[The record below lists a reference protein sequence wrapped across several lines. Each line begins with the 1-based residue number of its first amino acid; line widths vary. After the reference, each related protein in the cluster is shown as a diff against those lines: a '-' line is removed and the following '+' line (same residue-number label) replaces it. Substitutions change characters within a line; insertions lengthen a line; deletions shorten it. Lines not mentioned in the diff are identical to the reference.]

1 MTWRRR
7 ASMATAL
14 AALLLGSACAKQ
26 QDTRT
31 EQPTPHTGEQASA
44 DRAAGQQPGATPGS
58 PAAAPAT
65 PGAGGDMAVAST
77 VRGPDNQP
85 VALASTWEKG
95 PAVLVFYRGHW

>member
-14 AALLLGSACAKQ
+14 AALLLGGACAKQ

-31 EQPTPHTGEQASA
+31 EQPATHAGEQAPA
-44 DRAAGQQPGATPGS
+44 DRAAGQQPGA
-58 PAAAPAT
+58 AAAT
-65 PGAGGDMAVAST
+65 PGTGGDMAVAST
-77 VRGPDNQP
+77 VRGPDNEP

-95 PAVLVFYRGHW
+95 PAVLVFY